1 MKIKRP
7 AMLRRRALRI
17 DQDPAHPLYLFS
29 LSGDEILQIADI
41 SRVSRDE
48 KGKLIGYQRP
58 EVKRH
63 IQNIVEYLDSGKVIF
78 PNSVILALSS
88 DVVFRESRG
97 PKVDRGG
104 AVTGTLEI
112 PLPQPGETKPA
123 WIVDGQQRTLA
134 LTQSQKKKKDFPVP
148 VNAFVADDLD
158 LQRDQFLR
166 VNTTRPLPRGLIDE
180 LLPEVSTILPANLA
194 ARKVPSALCEQLNQ
208 DPESP
213 FHGLVRRAS
222 TSASKRENAVVTD
235 TVIVKMLQESF
246 SSPSGVLF
254 PFRNMATGVTDFKSV
269 RSLLITYWSSVRDT
283 FPEAWGL
290 RPEKSRLMHGV
301 GICAMGRL
309 MDRVMPMID
318 LENPKAQ
325 ASVKRELG
333 RIRPFCRWTSGV
345 WEELGG
351 LRWNELQNIPSHLR
365 ILSNFLIRAYL
376 NKRKTS

>member
-7 AMLRRRALRI
+7 ILLRRRALRI

-41 SRVSRDE
+41 SRISRDE
-48 KGKLIGYQRP
+48 NGKLIGYQRP

-88 DVVFRESRG
+88 DVIFKESRG
-97 PKVDRGG
+97 PKVDNGG
-104 AVTGTLEI
+104 TVSGTLEI
-112 PLPQPGETKPA
+112 PVPQPGEVKPA

-134 LTQSQKKKKDFPVP
+134 LTQSQKKKFPVP
-148 VNAFVADDLD
+148 INAFIADDLD

-180 LLPEVSTILPANLA
+180 LLPEVSTILPASLS
-194 ARKVPSALCEQLNQ
+194 ARKVPSALCELLND

-213 FHGLVRRAS
+213 FRELIRRAS
-222 TSASKRENAVVTD
+222 TRAAKMENAVVTD
-235 TVIVKMLQESF
+235 TVVVKMLQESF

-254 PFRNMATGVTDFKSV
+254 PFRNVATGVTDFKSV
-269 RSLLITYWSSVRDT
+269 RSLLITYWSAVRDI

-301 GICAMGRL
+301 GIRAMGRL

-318 LENPKAQ
+318 LESPKAQ
-325 ASVKRELG
+325 ALVRRELG
-333 RIRPFCRWTSGV
+333 RIRPFCRWTTGV

-351 LRWNELQNIPSHLR
+351 LRWDEIQNVPSHLR
-365 ILSNFLIRAYL
+365 MLSNYLIRTYL